1 MTVFCDHCES
11 LLMADKQ
18 LSLDET
24 ERQLR
29 IQLRTH
35 RRGPVAVGFGHTAGR
50 YARQL
55 TGAQNFAI
63 ELPESNRSPIPG
75 NAHIACLR
83 FSPLLTFSLAK
94 PPQCRPFSNIA
105 PAFFISS
112 MTLIHCPTQ
121 RLARSKPC
129 LTAIFM
135 RFRTA
140 ANNNGCYRSVSSGT
154 PHPSIFFMK
163 KDSRVCYKPN
173 GLQTG
178 KKPYSK
184 PKFQFIKQ
192 SLILKFWSSS
202 S

>member
-1 MTVFCDHCES
+1 MQQTLGLASHRTGLPRTCRSRRSAF
-11 LLMADKQ
+11 A
-18 LSLDET
+18 
-24 ERQLR
+24 R
-29 IQLRTH
+29 I
-35 RRGPVAVGFGHTAGR
+35 AG
-50 YARQL
+50 
-55 TGAQNFAI
+55 
-63 ELPESNRSPIPG
+63 
-75 NAHIACLR
+75 LR

-135 RFRTA
+135 RFPTA

-173 GLQTG
+173 DLQTG

-184 PKFQFIKQ
+184 PKFQFTKQ
-192 SLILKFWSSS
+192 SLILKFWRSSS
-202 S
+202 